1 MGRLDGKVA
10 LITGAGRPEGL
21 GQGMARRLA
30 DVGVRIVL
38 HDRGRVDGEIAPSH
52 GVGTHDDLAGT
63 ADVLRAE
70 GVEVA
75 TVTADLLDPAETEAM
90 VAEAAAAFGR
100 LDILVNNAGIGYLF
114 GPMVKMP
121 VEQWDAVLGVN
132 LRAAFL
138 CSKAAATRMI
148 AQGEGGRI
156 INIASQAGKSG
167 FAFATA
173 YTASKHGLIG
183 LTRAAALELAEHKI
197 TVNAICPNHVTTGLG
212 AWQNQFMSNARGQ
225 SLDEYMAAMRNR
237 IPLGR
242 PGLVEDTANVCAFLC
257 SDEAA
262 YVTAEA
268 INVSGG
274 EEYH

>member
-10 LITGAGRPEGL
+10 LITGSGRPKGL
-21 GQGMARRLA
+21 GQGMAKRLA
-30 DVGVRIVL
+30 QDGARIVL
-38 HDRGRVDGEIAPSH
+38 HDRGRIDGDVAPAH
-52 GVGTHDDLAGT
+52 GVGTGDDLAAT
-63 ADVLRAE
+63 AEELRA
-70 GVEVA
+70 GGAEVA
-75 TVTADLLDPAETEAM
+75 TVTADLLDPVETEAM
-90 VAEAAAAFGR
+90 VAEAAGAFGR

-114 GPMVKMP
+114 GPMVETT
-121 VEQWDAVLGVN
+121 VDQWDAVLGVN

-138 CSKAAATRMI
+138 CTKAAAQRMI
-148 AQGEGGRI
+148 DQGQGGRI

-167 FAFATA
+167 FAFTSA

-183 LTRAAALELAEHKI
+183 FTRAVALELAQHKI

-212 AWQNQFMSNARGQ
+212 AWQNQFMSKARG
-225 SLDEYMAAMRNR
+225 LTMDEYMAAMRNR

-242 PGLVEDTANVCAFLC
+242 PGTVEDTANVCAFLC

-262 YVTAEA
+262 FITAEA
-268 INVSGG
+268 TNVTGG